1 MILLILKIDFFLLI
15 YKMIV
20 KFNNSN
26 VYINKNSFLQNNLIS
41 KELRFDVNLELNCNN
56 IVSIGGESYL
66 FGLTNENI
74 ISIINYTNSKYIFD
88 DAILNNKIYNKH
100 LKNYLIDYNLF
111 TKIKNADTLIINLA
125 KLNINLLN
133 VINNRFYQKIIII
146 NCHHD
151 EFWKRIKLLTNYKL
165 IKRKQYITNNNFIT
179 VNILKYKYSIPIFI
193 PIGNNCSVAY
203 QLKKLNIRYNSYP
216 FDWAKMNIRKLNR
229 VLEND
234 FKDYSK
240 LRIHKFSNNH
250 LDNIH
255 NIHGTYILKNSYN
268 INFAHELLDIHDL
281 NKLEFLFEKR
291 INKIINCKNNYIVFV
306 LLNLEAIMDSE
317 IELLITNLKKHFN
330 NFKILY
336 ISNYKIKNNDYII
349 QYNID
354 NYWTDWKFNH
364 LNWYDIIFNKYQS
377 QIQLD

>member
-1 MILLILKIDFFLLI
+1 MII
-15 YKMIV
+15 

-26 VYINKNSFLQNNLIS
+26 VYINENSFIQNYKIS
-41 KELRFDVNLELNCNN
+41 KELRLDVKLELDCNN

-74 ISIINYTNSKYIFD
+74 TYIINYTNSKYIFD
-88 DAILNNKIYNKH
+88 DAILNNKIYNKY
-100 LKNYLIDYNLF
+100 LQNYLIDYNIY
-111 TKIKNADTLIINLA
+111 TKFKNAGILIINLA

-133 VINNRFYQKIIII
+133 NINKRYYKKIIII

-165 IKRKQYITNNNFIT
+165 ITRKQYIANNNFIT
-179 VNILKYKYSIPIFI
+179 VNILEYKYSIPIFI

-203 QLKKLNIRYNSYP
+203 QLRKLNIRYNSYP
-216 FDWAKMNIRKLNR
+216 FDWAKSNIKKLNR
-229 VLEND
+229 VLENN
-234 FKDYSK
+234 FIDYSK
-240 LRIHKFSNNH
+240 LRIHKYSNNH

-268 INFAHELLDIHDL
+268 INFAHELLDINDL
-281 NKLEFLFEKR
+281 NKLEYLFEKR
-291 INKIINCKNNYIVFV
+291 INKFKKCKNNYIIFI
-306 LLNLEAIMDSE
+306 LLNLEINIDYE
-317 IELLITNLKKHFN
+317 LDLLIHNLKKYFN

-336 ISNYKIKNNDYII
+336 ISNYKIKENEYII

-354 NYWTDWKFNH
+354 NYWVDWKFNN
-364 LNWYDIIFNKYQS
+364 LNWDDIIFNN
-377 QIQLD
+377 L

>member
-1 MILLILKIDFFLLI
+1 
-15 YKMIV
+15 MIV

-291 INKIINCKNNYIVFV
+291 INKIIN
-306 LLNLEAIMDSE
+306 
-317 IELLITNLKKHFN
+317 
-330 NFKILY
+330 
-336 ISNYKIKNNDYII
+336 
-349 QYNID
+349 
-354 NYWTDWKFNH
+354 
-364 LNWYDIIFNKYQS
+364 
-377 QIQLD
+377 